1 MTGIITPPPDA
12 SRPVVVVNADGS
24 RPVVVVN
31 ADDYGLSPGV
41 SQGIL
46 ALIRQGRLSG
56 TSCMTA
62 TPYWPEHAT
71 WLAEVADQADIGL
84 HLTLTDQEPAGP
96 CPALAPSGRFGSVG
110 DLMVRALTGRLM
122 GAAIQADLT
131 AEIDRQL
138 DLFEAHA
145 GRAPSHVDGHQHV
158 HLLPGIR
165 GLVLDA
171 VARRYPAG
179 SVYVRDCSEPIP
191 AVLARGVDSVKA
203 LIIATLARGLA
214 AAAARRGIPTNR
226 GFRGV
231 YDFGPGRDFP
241 ALMAKFLEPARDR
254 ALIMVHP
261 ALPDEVLAGLDPV
274 VASRQVEQAYLAGP
288 AFAALLDRA
297 GVRLGRLLG

>member
-1 MTGIITPPPDA
+1 MTATIIL
-12 SRPVVVVNADGS
+12 
-24 RPVVVVN
+24 N

-62 TPYWPEHAT
+62 TPFWPQHAP
-71 WLAEVADQADIGL
+71 WLAEVADRADIGL

-96 CPALAPSGRFGSVG
+96 CPALAPDGRFGSVG
-110 DLMVRALTGRLM
+110 DLMIRSLTGRLM
-122 GAAIQADLT
+122 DTASQADLK
-131 AEIDRQL
+131 AEIGRQL

-145 GRAPSHVDGHQHV
+145 GRPPSHVDGHQHV
-158 HLLPGIR
+158 HLLPGVR

-171 VARRYPAG
+171 VARRYPRG
-179 SVYVRDCSEPIP
+179 SVYVRDCAEPMA

-203 LIIATLARGLA
+203 LIIASLARGLA

-231 YDFGPGRDFP
+231 YDFGPDRDFP
-241 ALMAKFLEPARDR
+241 ALMARFLAPARDR

-274 VASRQVEQAYLAGP
+274 VASRQVEQAYLSGD
-288 AFAALLDRA
+288 AFAHLLEEM
-297 GVRLGRLLG
+297 GVRLGRLQG

>member
-1 MTGIITPPPDA
+1 MTATI
-12 SRPVVVVNADGS
+12 VL
-24 RPVVVVN
+24 N

-62 TPYWPEHAT
+62 TPFWPQHAP
-71 WLAEVADQADIGL
+71 WLAEVTDRADIGL
-84 HLTLTDQEPAGP
+84 HLTLTDQEPAAP

-110 DLMVRALTGRLM
+110 DLMMRSLTGRLM
-122 GAAIQADLT
+122 DAASQADLK
-131 AEIDRQL
+131 AEIGRQL

-145 GRAPSHVDGHQHV
+145 GRPPSHVDGHQHV
-158 HLLPGIR
+158 HLLPGVR

-171 VARRYPAG
+171 VARRYPRG
-179 SVYVRDCSEPIP
+179 SVYVRDCSEPVA

-203 LIIATLARGLA
+203 LIIASLARGLA

-241 ALMAKFLEPARDR
+241 GLMARFLAPAQDR
-254 ALIMVHP
+254 ALVMVHP

-274 VASRQVEQAYLAGP
+274 VASRQVEQAYLSGD
-288 AFAALLDRA
+288 AFAALLDRT

>member
-1 MTGIITPPPDA
+1 MTATI
-12 SRPVVVVNADGS
+12 VL
-24 RPVVVVN
+24 N

-62 TPYWPEHAT
+62 TPFWPQHAP
-71 WLAEVADQADIGL
+71 WLAEVADRADIGL

-96 CPALAPSGRFGSVG
+96 CPALAPTGRFGSVG
-110 DLMVRALTGRLM
+110 DLMIRSLTGRLM
-122 GAAIQADLT
+122 DAASQADLK
-131 AEIDRQL
+131 AEIGRQL

-145 GRAPSHVDGHQHV
+145 GRPPSHVDGHQHV
-158 HLLPGIR
+158 HLLPGVR

-171 VARRYPAG
+171 VAHRYPPG
-179 SVYVRDCSEPIP
+179 SVYVRDCAEPVA

-203 LIIATLARGLA
+203 LVIASLARGLA

-241 ALMAKFLEPARDR
+241 ALMAKFLAPAQDR
-254 ALIMVHP
+254 ALVMVHP

-274 VASRQVEQAYLAGP
+274 VASRQVEQAYLSGD
-288 AFAALLDRA
+288 AFAALLDRT

>member
-1 MTGIITPPPDA
+1 MTATI
-12 SRPVVVVNADGS
+12 VL
-24 RPVVVVN
+24 N

-62 TPYWPEHAT
+62 TPFWPQHAP
-71 WLAEVADQADIGL
+71 WLAEVADRADIGL

-110 DLMVRALTGRLM
+110 DLMMRSLTGRLM
-122 GAAIQADLT
+122 DAASQADLK
-131 AEIDRQL
+131 AEIGRQL

-145 GRAPSHVDGHQHV
+145 GRPPSHVDGHQHV
-158 HLLPGIR
+158 HLLPGVR

-171 VARRYPAG
+171 VARRYPRG
-179 SVYVRDCSEPIP
+179 GVYVRDCSEPVA

-203 LIIATLARGLA
+203 LIIASLARGLR

-241 ALMAKFLEPARDR
+241 GLMARFLAPAQDR
-254 ALIMVHP
+254 ALVMVHP

-274 VASRQVEQAYLAGP
+274 VASRQVEQAYLSGD
-288 AFAALLDRA
+288 AFAALLDRT

>member
-1 MTGIITPPPDA
+1 MTATI
-12 SRPVVVVNADGS
+12 VL
-24 RPVVVVN
+24 N

-41 SQGIL
+41 SRGIL

-62 TPYWPEHAT
+62 TPFWPEHAP
-71 WLAEVADQADIGL
+71 WLAEVADRADVGL
-84 HLTLTDQEPAGP
+84 HLTLTDQTPAGP
-96 CPALAPSGRFGSVG
+96 CPALAPNGRFGSVG
-110 DLMVRALTGRLM
+110 ALMARSLTGRLM
-122 GAAIQADLT
+122 GAATQADLK

-145 GRAPSHVDGHQHV
+145 GRPPAHVDGHQHV
-158 HLLPGIR
+158 HLLPGVR

-171 VARRYPAG
+171 VARRYPRG
-179 SVYVRDCSEPIP
+179 SVYVRNCSEPLAAI
-191 AVLARGVDSVKA
+191 LARGVDRPKA

-214 AAAARRGIPTNR
+214 PAAARRGIPTNH

-231 YDFGPGRDFP
+231 YDFAPGRDFP
-241 ALMAKFLEPARDR
+241 GLMARFLVPARDG

-261 ALPDEVLAGLDPV
+261 ALADDVLAGLDPV
-274 VASRQVEQAYLAGP
+274 VASRQVEQAYLAGD
-288 AFAALLDRA
+288 AFQDLLERD

>member
-1 MTGIITPPPDA
+1 MTATIIL
-12 SRPVVVVNADGS
+12 
-24 RPVVVVN
+24 N

-62 TPYWPEHAT
+62 TPFWPQHAP
-71 WLAEVADQADIGL
+71 WLAEVADRADIGL

-96 CPALAPSGRFGSVG
+96 CPALAPDGRFGTVG
-110 DLMVRALTGRLM
+110 DLMIRALTGRLR
-122 GAAIQADLT
+122 GAAVQADLR
-131 AEIDRQL
+131 AEIERQL

-145 GRAPSHVDGHQHV
+145 GRPPSHVDGHQHV
-158 HLLPGIR
+158 HLLPGVR

-171 VARRYPAG
+171 VARRYPRG
-179 SVYVRDCSEPIP
+179 SVYVRDCAEPMA

-203 LIIATLARGLA
+203 LIIASLARGLA

-231 YDFGPGRDFP
+231 YDFGPDRDFP
-241 ALMAKFLEPARDR
+241 ALMARFLAPARDR
-254 ALIMVHP
+254 VLIMVHP

-274 VASRQVEQAYLAGP
+274 VASRQVEQAYLSGD
-288 AFAALLDRA
+288 AFAHLLEEM
-297 GVRLGRLLG
+297 GVRLGRLQG

>member
-1 MTGIITPPPDA
+1 MTATVIL
-12 SRPVVVVNADGS
+12 
-24 RPVVVVN
+24 N

-62 TPYWPEHAT
+62 TPFWPQHAP
-71 WLAEVADQADIGL
+71 WLTEVADRADIGL
-84 HLTLTDQEPAGP
+84 HLTLTDQQPAGP
-96 CPALAPSGRFGSVG
+96 CPALAPGGRFGSVG
-110 DLMVRALTGRLM
+110 DLMIRSLTGRLS
-122 GAAIQADLT
+122 GTAVQADLR
-131 AEIDRQL
+131 AEIERQL

-145 GRAPSHVDGHQHV
+145 GRPPSHVDGHQHV
-158 HLLPGIR
+158 HLLPGVR

-171 VARRYPAG
+171 VARRYSRG
-179 SVYVRDCSEPIP
+179 SVYIRDCAEPMA

-203 LIIATLARGLA
+203 LIIASLARGLGA
-214 AAAARRGIPTNR
+214 AAVRRGIPTNR

-241 ALMAKFLEPARDR
+241 ALMAKFLAPARDR
-254 ALIMVHP
+254 VLIMVHP

-274 VASRQVEQAYLAGP
+274 VASRQVEQAYLSGD
-288 AFAALLDRA
+288 AFARLLEKM
-297 GVRLGRLLG
+297 GVRLGRLQG

>member
-1 MTGIITPPPDA
+1 MTATI
-12 SRPVVVVNADGS
+12 VL
-24 RPVVVVN
+24 N

-62 TPYWPEHAT
+62 TPFWPQHAP
-71 WLAEVADQADIGL
+71 WLAEVADRADIGL

-96 CPALAPSGRFGSVG
+96 CPALAPTGRFGSVG
-110 DLMVRALTGRLM
+110 DLMIRSLTGRLM
-122 GAAIQADLT
+122 DTASQADLK
-131 AEIDRQL
+131 AEIGRQL

-145 GRAPSHVDGHQHV
+145 GRPPSHVDGHQHV
-158 HLLPGIR
+158 HLLPGVR

-171 VARRYPAG
+171 VARRYPRG
-179 SVYVRDCSEPIP
+179 SVYVRDCAEPMA

-203 LIIATLARGLA
+203 LIIASLARGLA

-231 YDFGPGRDFP
+231 YDFGPDRDFP
-241 ALMAKFLEPARDR
+241 ALMARFLAPARDR

-274 VASRQVEQAYLAGP
+274 VASRQVEQAYLSGD
-288 AFAALLDRA
+288 AFAHLLEEM
-297 GVRLGRLLG
+297 GVRLGRLQG